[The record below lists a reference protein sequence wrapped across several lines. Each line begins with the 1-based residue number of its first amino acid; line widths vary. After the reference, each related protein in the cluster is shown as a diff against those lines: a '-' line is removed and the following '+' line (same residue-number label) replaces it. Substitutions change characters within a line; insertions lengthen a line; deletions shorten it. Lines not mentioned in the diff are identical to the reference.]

1 MGRWAASLLVLG
13 LVAGTGCVSTHMK
26 KFIGKDVR
34 YVQVEDGAPIRVF
47 DLPDGK
53 RAFQFLWGG
62 GTYVV
67 PKTTTSQGSV
77 QLVGDEA
84 YYTERKIES
93 GGFLVNNPGCAIT
106 YITKWDAGPKGWI
119 VTEISYPHKVAC

>member
-1 MGRWAASLLVLG
+1 MSYFIWALPMSAGLKGEWMVRGLTTAVVMVG
-13 LVAGTGCVSTHMK
+13 LVMGGGCVSTHMK
-26 KFIGKDVR
+26 RFVGKDVR
-34 YVQVEDGAPIRVF
+34 YVQVEDGQPIRVF

-84 YYTERKIES
+84 Y
-93 GGFLVNNPGCAIT
+93 
-106 YITKWDAGPKGWI
+106 
-119 VTEISYPHKVAC
+119 

>member
-1 MGRWAASLLVLG
+1 MAVAVMAVALG
-13 LVAGTGCVSTHMK
+13 AGCVSTHMK
-26 KFIGKDVR
+26 KFVGQDVR
-34 YVQVEDGAPIRVF
+34 YVQVEDGAPIHVF

-67 PKTTTSQGSV
+67 PKTTTSQGNA
-77 QLVGDEA
+77 QLIGDEA

-93 GGFLVNNPGCAIT
+93 GGVIVNNPGCTIT
-106 YITKWDAGPKGWI
+106 YITKWDAERKGWI
-119 VTEISYPHKVAC
+119 VAEISYPKKLVC